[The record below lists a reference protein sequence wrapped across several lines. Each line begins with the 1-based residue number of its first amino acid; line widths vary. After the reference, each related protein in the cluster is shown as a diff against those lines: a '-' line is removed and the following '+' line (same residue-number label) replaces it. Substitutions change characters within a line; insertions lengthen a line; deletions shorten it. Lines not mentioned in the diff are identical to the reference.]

1 MKRYISNKTYKIL
14 FVTTIMAGVM
24 SSCSK
29 DFLDETTYG
38 EVSPDKMTDP
48 KNVERV
54 IIGAYKMLNGQMDNA
69 SNAMNSPASNWSFG
83 DVTSDDAY
91 KGGGGTGD
99 QGQIHRMELYQT
111 DPTVIDIERK
121 WSALY
126 EGIKRVNDALRLL
139 NQSVAFDPELKKQRQ
154 GELFFL
160 RGHYY
165 FELKKIYN
173 RIPYIDEKV
182 VNVEDYNR
190 SNVEF
195 TSEELWQKIVTDFDN
210 ASKVLPSKQAQI
222 GRPTSIAA
230 KAYLMKTMIYQKKWQ
245 EAYTISEE
253 VMSSQYK
260 LLSNF
265 EDVFL
270 PENDNSSEV
279 IFAVQHSINDGDP
292 NNYNGSIGDRLT
304 APGGPF
310 YPQYGFHR
318 PSQNLVNA
326 FKTDANG
333 LPVKDNV
340 DVNSQDF
347 VDPRL
352 DYTIGRPGIT
362 YKDLGVTYDASWA
375 RDVATYGVYAPKK
388 RIVSAKSSYY
398 GATWPYVSALNYY
411 IIRYAEVMLW
421 KAEAAVELGKLEEAR
436 SIVNAIRKRAKESKY
451 VMALDGK
458 SYAANYKIGLY
469 NDSWSNVNKARE
481 AVQLESRLELAMEGE
496 RFFNLVRWGIADK
509 VINQEYLEA
518 EKHKRSFLTNAH
530 FTKGKNEY
538 FPIPQRYVDGA
549 TSKVE
554 QNPNY

>member
-1 MKRYISNKTYKIL
+1 MKKNITTTVYKIML
-14 FVTTIMAGVM
+14 VLAITTGVV
-24 SSCSK
+24 SSCSS

-121 WSALY
+121 WTALY

-139 NQSVAFDPELKKQRQ
+139 GQSQEFDPELKKQRQ

-173 RIPYIDEKV
+173 RIPYIDETIIK
-182 VNVEDYNR
+182 VEDYNR

-195 TSEELWQKIVTDFDN
+195 TSEELWQKIATDFAN
-210 ASKVLPSKQAQI
+210 AAKVLPSKQTQV

-230 KAYLMKTMIYQKKWQ
+230 KAYLMKTMIYQNKWQ
-245 EAYTISEE
+245 QAYTISEE

-279 IFAVQHSINDGDP
+279 IFAVQHSISDGDP

-326 FKTDANG
+326 FKTDSNG

-340 DVNSQDF
+340 DVKTQDF

-352 DYTIGRPGIT
+352 DYTVGRPGIT
-362 YKDLGVTYDASWA
+362 YKDLGVVYESSWA
-375 RDVATYGVYAPKK
+375 RDLATYGAYAPKK
-388 RIVSAKSSYY
+388 RIVSANSPYY
-398 GATWPYVSALNYY
+398 GKTWPYVSALNYY
-411 IIRYAEVMLW
+411 IIRYAQVMLW

-436 SIVNAIRKRAKESKY
+436 SIVNTIRERAKNSSY
-451 VMALDGK
+451 VMTLDGK

-469 NDSWSNVNKARE
+469 NSAWTDVNKARE

-509 VINQEYLEA
+509 VINQQYLQA
-518 EKHKRSFLTNAH
+518 EKSKRSFLTNAH

-538 FPIPQRYVDGA
+538 FPIPQRYVDAA
-549 TSKVE
+549 TAKVE